1 MSNLKR
7 NGKLRWPPS
16 YLRNRGQST
25 RAQKRAQ
32 RELWPVYGIPYR
44 FDEIIDPDEWFPDK
58 TAPLIIEI
66 GFGMGDHLVELAKAR
81 PDRSLLGIE
90 VHRPGIA
97 AAMAKADEAQLENL
111 RVMRGDARL
120 ILSDHFQSRIA
131 EAVIIQFPDP
141 WPDQGDAHRRLVQPG
156 MVDLIHER
164 LQEEGHL
171 LITSDVED
179 YANHCRTAVAGCEG
193 WVEVESAELST
204 HRVVTQY
211 ERKAIKEG
219 RAIHELKFQQTTP
232 TEKHGDLS

>member
-7 NGKLRWPPS
+7 DGKLRWSPS

-44 FDEIIDPDEWFPDK
+44 FDEMIDPDEWFPDK
-58 TAPLIIEI
+58 KGPLIIEI
-66 GFGMGDHLVELAKAR
+66 GFGMGDHLVELAKAI

-97 AAMAKADEAQLENL
+97 AAMAKAGEAQLKNV

-120 ILSDHFQSRIA
+120 ILTDHFQSRIA
-131 EAVIIQFPDP
+131 DAVLIQFPDP
-141 WPDQGDAHRRLVQPG
+141 WPKPGDAHRRLVQPE
-156 MVDLIHER
+156 MVDLIHDR
-164 LQEEGHL
+164 LHDDGHL
-171 LITSDVED
+171 LITTDVEE
-179 YANHCRTAVAGCEG
+179 YANHCRTAVAACKG
-193 WVEVESAELST
+193 WVEVESSELSN

-211 ERKAIKEG
+211 ERKAINEG
-219 RAIHELKFQQTTP
+219 RAIQELRFQKSATI
-232 TEKHGDLS
+232 EK